1 MEETRDFMYRFPDC
15 ISTDKELTIANILSQ
30 VSEIVLWRY
39 YVDQDFKLGKPFS
52 APYRHDTNPSFG
64 IFQKNDRV
72 YAKDF
77 GGYFYGDIFNY
88 VQFIYGLNYYHSL
101 IKINEDFGLGLCYDK
116 GLNKVNISSTKTIGK
131 RQFKKLEKFEQT
143 VQSESTKIQIVP
155 RKINEEDLRYWNS
168 YGISESILKRY
179 NVYCVQLMK
188 INRYTQYTYNKD
200 DPAYGYYFPKTKH
213 IKIYFPNRSKNR
225 FVGSVNNYEDIQG
238 YYQCD
243 VKRKED
249 NKLLILTKS
258 MKDVMTLRSFGID
271 AMAIHGERHR
281 FQEDFI
287 RHIKK
292 YYHRIISLYDR
303 DEKGMLGAKYLWK
316 EYNIPPYFINKKYD
330 SKDIS
335 DLYKNK
341 GKDETLDFIQ
351 GII

>member
-1 MEETRDFMYRFPDC
+1 MEEIGSYSFNGC
-15 ISTDKELTIANILSQ
+15 TDPKKELTMENILYQ

-39 YVDQDFKLGKPFS
+39 YIKQDFKLGRPFS
-52 APYRHDTNPSFG
+52 APYRQDTNPSFG
-64 IFQKNDRV
+64 IFQRNNRI

-88 VQFIYGLNYYHSL
+88 LQFIYGLNYYHSL
-101 IKINEDFGLGLCYDK
+101 IKINEDFGLGLCYNK
-116 GLNKVNISSTKTIGK
+116 ELNKVNISSTKTIGK
-131 RQFKKLEKFEQT
+131 RQLKKLEKFEQT
-143 VQSESTKIQIVP
+143 VHSESTKIQIIP
-155 RKINEEDLRYWNS
+155 RRINEEDIEYWES
-168 YGISESILKRY
+168 YGISQELLKLY
-179 NVYCVQLMK
+179 NVYNVQMMK
-188 INRYTQYTYNKD
+188 VNGYVQYMYTPN

-213 IKIYFPNRSKNR
+213 IKIYFPYRERNR
-225 FVGSVNNYEDIQG
+225 FIGSVNNFEDIQG

-243 VKRKED
+243 VKRKEE

-292 YYHRIISLYDR
+292 YYNRIISLYDR
-303 DEKGMLGAKYLWK
+303 DEKGMQGAKYLWK
-316 EYNIPPYFINKKYD
+316 EYNIAPYFINKKYK

-335 DLYKNK
+335 DLYKIK
-341 GKDETLDFIQ
+341 GKEITLDFIQ
-351 GII
+351 NII